1 MSHYVP
7 LDKSMESVSGS
18 RVRQT
23 YDLLEGIEQDTSKK
37 IISSV
42 EKSKL
47 KVLVKIQ
54 GNELRVSGEKKDILQ
69 EVILLAKN

>member
-1 MSHYVP
+1 MSHYIP
-7 LDKSMESVSGS
+7 LDKSVESASGN

-23 YDLLEGIEQDTSKK
+23 YDLIEGIEQDTSKK
-37 IISSV
+37 IISLV
-42 EKSKL
+42 KKSKL

>member
-1 MSHYVP
+1 MSHYIP
-7 LDKSMESVSGS
+7 LDKSVESTLGN

-23 YDLLEGIEQDTSKK
+23 YDLIEGIEQDTSKK

-42 EKSKL
+42 KKSKL